1 MSKEKPWLKYPATDL
16 TKKAKPGKSVT
27 VTYAVGMSYNGGI
40 VEKGEWFA
48 GYEVPPPIVPEGFK
62 LVGIGIGLCLNS
74 APPRATAIL
83 RQI

>member
-1 MSKEKPWLKYPATDL
+1 MNNEQ
-16 TKKAKPGKSVT
+16 GKSLVE
-27 VTYAVGMSYNGGI
+27 VPGDI